1 MANLPLPISAAAVLA
16 AVALAALAA
25 PQLLRL
31 VVRRR
36 RRRGG
41 AARDR
46 LWNLFYGLDWG
57 EVATNNYGFAPAE
70 GDSPERHQLQMYAEL
85 LALLH
90 ARDGPGRTTDLL
102 EVSCGRGGGLTH
114 LVRLWS
120 SPLKAIGLDAS
131 EQAIAACR
139 RLHGETPGLTFARG
153 SALAL
158 PFADGMFDVVI
169 NVEASNDYG
178 NFAGFFQE
186 VHRVLR
192 PGGVLLYCDTRRPE
206 EVERVAATMRAA
218 GLQGDWRDITE
229 HVVAACRA
237 DTPRRLALI
246 RRRVPWFLRLAFEA
260 DLRSYAAVEGSAK
273 FEAFAARKRLYLMTC
288 AVKPP
293 LLLGKPAGRSAADMV
308 AT

>member
-1 MANLPLPISAAAVLA
+1 MCS
-16 AVALAALAA
+16 
-25 PQLLRL
+25 
-31 VVRRR
+31 
-36 RRRGG
+36 
-41 AARDR
+41 
-46 LWNLFYGLDWG
+46 
-57 EVATNNYGFAPAE
+57 
-70 GDSPERHQLQMYAEL
+70 S
-85 LALLH
+85 
-90 ARDGPGRTTDLL
+90 DL
-102 EVSCGRGGGLTH
+102 CGRGGGLAH
-114 LVRLWS
+114 LARLWP

-139 RLHGETPGLTFARG
+139 RLHGDVPGLTFVRG

-158 PFADGMFDVVI
+158 PFPDGVFDVVV

-178 NFAGFFQE
+178 DFAGFFQE
-186 VHRVLR
+186 VCRVLR
-192 PGGVLLYCDTRRPE
+192 PGGVLLYCDTRRAE
-206 EVERVAATMRAA
+206 EAERVAATMRAA

-246 RRRVPWFLRLAFEA
+246 RRRAPWFLRLAFET

-293 LLLGKPAGRSAADMV
+293 LLLGAPVSRPAADV
-308 AT
+308 IAR

>member
-1 MANLPLPISAAAVLA
+1 MANLSLPTPAAAVLA
-16 AVALAALAA
+16 ALVLAVLAA
-25 PQLLRL
+25 PRLLRHA
-31 VVRRR
+31 VRLR

-57 EVATNNYGFAPAE
+57 EVATNNYGFAPAD
-70 GDSPERHQLQMYAEL
+70 GDAPERHQLQMYAEL
-85 LALLH
+85 LALLR
-90 ARDGPGRTTDLL
+90 ARGGPGRTTDLL
-102 EVSCGRGGGLTH
+102 EVSCGRGGGLAH
-114 LVRLWS
+114 LARLWP

-139 RLHGETPGLTFARG
+139 RLHGDVPGLTFVRG

-158 PFADGMFDVVI
+158 PFPDGVFDVVV

-178 NFAGFFQE
+178 DFAGFFQE
-186 VHRVLR
+186 VCRVLR
-192 PGGVLLYCDTRRPE
+192 PGGVLLYCDTRRAE
-206 EVERVAATMRAA
+206 EAERVAATMRAA

-246 RRRVPWFLRLAFEA
+246 RRRAPWFLRLAFET

-293 LLLGKPAGRSAADMV
+293 LLLGAPVSRPAADV
-308 AT
+308 IAR